1 MNRQAWRDFFITAF
15 LLGLAFIIALL
26 SSIAAEQFQPIQAA
40 IAAAISLLLALL
52 GALYIIPKLA
62 RNVRLEMLRLAVKTT
77 ITVEGLFF
85 VVFLAIIAFAAW
97 NTGNNL
103 LYLVLSVM
111 MAFLFAANL
120 IARMSLA
127 NISIQLRFPDHIFA
141 GEPANITVTVANH
154 KRIIPSYSTLIEAVS
169 DEAEKRERLRRL
181 QEEEEEEE
189 NKAKKPVGNWSPPP
203 RYEIGKLAYFVLV
216 PPQASGR
223 LKVEHT
229 FERRGR
235 YPITGF
241 RISTKFPAG
250 FLKKWRVVD
259 ATGEILVYP
268 KPKPIDDFY
277 HGLPMLAG
285 QIQSHTRGSGDDL
298 YGLRRYLSTDHIRNI
313 DWKATAKS
321 GDMMVREH
329 VREDEWRLTIVF
341 DTSRP
346 ERSGEAFEAF
356 EARFERAVEM
366 AASLANHFIL
376 ERAEVEL
383 ITADERL
390 NVASASG
397 EDHLHKIL
405 RSLATLQPA
414 VRAESKESEKK
425 KSFFARFRRPTE
437 NKAEATKANG
447 DLQSMWQ
454 LIARVPVL
462 ADERRFKVLITP
474 AAKGSIPA
482 NVWRSAHVVFMEDL

>member
-1 MNRQAWRDFFITAF
+1 MNRQAWRDFFITTF
-15 LLGLAFIIALL
+15 LLGLAFVIALL

-62 RNVRLEMLRLAVKTT
+62 RNVRLEMLRLAIKTT

-85 VVFLAIIAFAAW
+85 VVFLAIIGFAAW

-154 KRIIPSYSTLIEAVS
+154 KRVIPSYSTLIEAVS

-181 QEEEEEEE
+181 QEDDEEE
-189 NKAKKPVGNWSPPP
+189 NQSKKVEGNWSPPP

-216 PPQASGR
+216 PPCASGR

-229 FERRGR
+229 FHRRGR

-268 KPKPIDDFY
+268 KPKSIDDFY
-277 HGLPMLAG
+277 HALPMLAG

-298 YGLRRYLSTDHIRNI
+298 YGLRRYQTTDHIRNI

-321 GDMMVREH
+321 GDLMVREH

-346 ERSGEAFEAF
+346 DEIADEEF

-376 ERAEVEL
+376 ERSEVEL

-397 EDHLHKIL
+397 EDHLYKIL

-414 VRAESKESEKK
+414 ARAESKPSEKK
-425 KSFFARFRRPTE
+425 KSFFARFRRSVE
-437 NKAEATKANG
+437 NNSETIKGTG
-447 DLQSMWQ
+447 SSQSIWQ
-454 LIARVPVL
+454 LAARVPVL

-474 AAKGSIPA
+474 APKGSIPA
-482 NVWRSAHVVFMEDL
+482 NIWRSAHVVFMEDL

>member
-1 MNRQAWRDFFITAF
+1 MNRQAWRDFFITTF

-26 SSIAAEQFQPIQAA
+26 SSIASEQVQPIQAA
-40 IAAAISLLLALL
+40 IAAAISLILALL

-85 VVFLAIIAFAAW
+85 IVFLAIIAFAAW

-111 MAFLFAANL
+111 LAFLFAANL

-141 GEPANITVTVANH
+141 GEPANIAVTVANH

-169 DEAEKRERLRRL
+169 DEAEKRERLRQL
-181 QEEEEEEE
+181 QEEDEEEES
-189 NKAKKPVGNWSPPP
+189 KSKKNVGQWSPPP

-216 PPQASGR
+216 PARASGR

-229 FERRGR
+229 FHRRGR

-250 FLKKWRVVD
+250 FLKKWRIVD

-277 HGLPMLAG
+277 HALPMLAG

-298 YGLRRYLSTDHIRNI
+298 YGLRRYISTDHIRNI

-346 ERSGEAFEAF
+346 ETGEADEEF

-376 ERAEVEL
+376 ERSEVEFV
-383 ITADERL
+383 TADERL
-390 NVASASG
+390 NVFSGSG
-397 EDHLHKIL
+397 EDHLYKIL

-414 VRAESKESEKK
+414 AREENEKGEKK
-425 KSFFARFRRPTE
+425 KSFFARFRRATE
-437 NKAEATKANG
+437 DEAEARKSNG
-447 DLQSMWQ
+447 DAQMWQ